1 MHRSVNGPVRALVEA
16 AVVATFVIAGLCAM
30 PVPAFAGNLT
40 GGYGVPNG
48 TGSPAV
54 SGAEAWIDTKNP
66 YIHLDTSAWTMIQR
80 DTNANAY
87 MQVGWD
93 FNVAYPQSY
102 YFTEYNL
109 TGNAGDAMY
118 TVYGSTASGS
128 QDYKITDDSVNYYLM
143 INGVSKQAVS
153 KRDMSWYPDQVT
165 LSGETQRDDDRF
177 PGGYNLHAR
186 FQTATYKRPDGSWWK
201 FYSRAMSYG
210 HGHTDIVSPPT
221 STTFSIWDDR
231 TAQ

>member
-1 MHRSVNGPVRALVEA
+1 MHRNVSGPVRALAKA
-16 AVVATFVIAGLCAM
+16 AVVVTFVVAGICAI
-30 PVPAFAGNLT
+30 PAPAFAYNLT
-40 GGYGVPNG
+40 GGYAVPNG

-54 SGAEAWIDTKNP
+54 IGSEVWIDTKNP
-66 YIHLDTSAWTMIQR
+66 YIHVDTSAWNMLQR
-80 DTNANAY
+80 DTNPNAY

-93 FNVAYPQSY
+93 YPVSLSQSY

-109 TGNAGDAMY
+109 TGNLGDAQY
-118 TVYGSTASGS
+118 VKYGPAAAGS
-128 QDYKITDDSVNYYLM
+128 QDYKITDDSVRYYLM
-143 INGVSKQAVS
+143 INGVSVQNVV

-165 LSGETQRDDDRF
+165 LAGEIQRDDDRF

-186 FQTATYKRPDGSWWK
+186 WQTASYKRPDGTWWRL
-201 FYSRAMSYG
+201 YVRSTTYG

-231 TAQ
+231 EPQ